1 MQIHLYKHENVYK
14 HATRE
19 FCSGEV
25 RIFAHIYVHMYPYR
39 RWEFS
44 MVGLWSVALFSAAE
58 RADLGIGTLCCSAL
72 QCAVVC

>member
-1 MQIHLYKHENVYK
+1 
-14 HATRE
+14 
-19 FCSGEV
+19 V